1 MSQDLILQIF
11 RDCLKTALLLSAPM
25 LICAIVVGLLVS
37 IFQAATQI
45 HETSL
50 AFVPKILVIIG
61 CLVVLSPWML
71 NVMMTFTT
79 SMISNIPVYVR

>member
-11 RDCLKTALLLSAPM
+11 RDCLKTALLLAAPI
-25 LICAIVVGLLVS
+25 LLCAIVVGLLVS

-50 AFVPKILVIIG
+50 AFVPKMLVIIG
-61 CLVVLSPWML
+61 CLIVLSPWMM
-71 NVMMTFTT
+71 NVMTT
-79 SMISNIPVYVR
+79 YATSIISNIPVYVR